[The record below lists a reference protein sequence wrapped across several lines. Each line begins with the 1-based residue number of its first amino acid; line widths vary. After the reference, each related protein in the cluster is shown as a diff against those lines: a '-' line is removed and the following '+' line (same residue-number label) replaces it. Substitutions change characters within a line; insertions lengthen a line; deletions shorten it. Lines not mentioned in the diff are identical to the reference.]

1 MRAPRY
7 PWDLSNL
14 LHSKPNIGWLM
25 DLCEENYR
33 HIIRMAP
40 ELHTLNGQFI
50 SQLDDAVDLHLD
62 ILEQTR
68 YTTLIHLTYY
78 FAQAKGYRH
87 DPDATIRI
95 YHDSRQAE
103 LLELKQHALPFNRG
117 SKFPT
122 LAEKWRTNLFLSKWL
137 SYCIQEGHS
146 FYPIEE
152 HSNTGLAQTP
162 LAESC

>member
-1 MRAPRY
+1 MRAPSY
-7 PWDLSNL
+7 PWELSNL
-14 LHSKPNIGWLM
+14 LDSKPNIGWLM

-40 ELHTLNGQFI
+40 GLSTLKGQFI
-50 SQLDDAVDLHLD
+50 SQLDDAVDLYLD
-62 ILEQTR
+62 ILEQTP

-78 FAQAKGYRH
+78 FAQAKGFRH

-95 YHDSRQAE
+95 YHDSAQAE
-103 LLELKQHALPFNRG
+103 LLELKQHAMPLKRE

-146 FYPIEE
+146 FDPIED
-152 HSNTGLAQTP
+152 HSITAHDHVP
-162 LAESC
+162 LVESC